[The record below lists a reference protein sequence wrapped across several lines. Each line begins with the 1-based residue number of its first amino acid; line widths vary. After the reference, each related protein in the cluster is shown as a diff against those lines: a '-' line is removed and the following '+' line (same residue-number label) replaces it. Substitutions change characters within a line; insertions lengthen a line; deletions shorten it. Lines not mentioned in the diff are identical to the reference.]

1 MKSQKKLDQNSD
13 PSEQPVEAET
23 KRKSREPLYG
33 ELKKPTMISLTPT
46 AAGKLETLA
55 SEFSLSR
62 SELIEQIAR
71 GMIPIGSARSA

>member
-1 MKSQKKLDQNSD
+1 MTPQKKPDQTSD
-13 PSEQPVEAET
+13 LSEQPVKAET

-46 AAGKLETLA
+46 ASGKLEALA

-71 GMIPIGSARSA
+71 GMISIGSGRSA